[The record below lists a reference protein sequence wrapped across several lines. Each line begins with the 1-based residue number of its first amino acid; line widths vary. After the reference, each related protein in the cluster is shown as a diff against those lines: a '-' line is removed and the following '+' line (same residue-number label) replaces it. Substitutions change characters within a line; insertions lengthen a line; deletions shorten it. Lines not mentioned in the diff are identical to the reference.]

1 MKKVIKFIVA
11 DEAFKDAIHLSCYKI
26 PYIDATEIEFPTRFD
41 FILICDKSGKEVIR
55 NFLKAEGKILEYTS
69 CFHGDKGNDIPLTII
84 MEFLYQSIM
93 WIRYDT
99 YIEKK
104 LFSHKHFPA
113 QRLESEIHFINSIL
127 ELCEGKINMENF
139 INILEQYKNN
149 TDDFLFLS
157 AFDILDKYTWQF
169 ELTDIQKGKIALIKS
184 SLDEII
190 ELLKKKSKW
199 KEIYKVG
206 YRIHNEPYF
215 IHKNTNKY

>member
-1 MKKVIKFIVA
+1 MKP
-11 DEAFKDAIHLSCYKI
+11 FKMQCYKI

-41 FILICDKSGKEVIR
+41 YILICDISGNEVIR
-55 NFLKAEGKILEYTS
+55 NFLKAEGKKLEYTS
-69 CFHGDKGNDIPLTII
+69 CFHGDKCKDIPLTII

-93 WIRYDT
+93 WIRHDT
-99 YIEKK
+99 YIEKR
-104 LFSHKHFPA
+104 LFSHRHFPA
-113 QRLESEIHFINSIL
+113 QRLEREIHFINSIL

-169 ELTDIQKGKIALIKS
+169 ELTDIRKEKIELIKN

-190 ELLKKKSKW
+190 NLLKHKSKW

-215 IHKNTNKY
+215 IYKNTNKY